1 MKMSSERK
9 KELQAQFKQMKPEMG
24 IFAVINTHNNK
35 CFLETTQNLKGKM
48 NSVSFQLRSGGHPNK
63 ELQKDWQKFG
73 EAGFKTVVLEQI
85 EYENDETKT
94 NYSEELQ
101 LLKMIWCEKLT
112 KDNKQF
118 Y

>member
-1 MKMSSERK
+1 MKISSDRK
-9 KELQAQFKQMKPEMG
+9 KELQAQYKQMKPEMG
-24 IFAVINTHNNK
+24 IFAVINTENNK

-73 EAGFKTVVLEQI
+73 EAAFETVILEKI
-85 EYENDETKT
+85 EYEKDETKT
-94 NYSEELQ
+94 DYSEELQ
-101 LLKMIWCEKLT
+101 LLKMIWLEKLN
-112 KDNKQF
+112 KENKQF